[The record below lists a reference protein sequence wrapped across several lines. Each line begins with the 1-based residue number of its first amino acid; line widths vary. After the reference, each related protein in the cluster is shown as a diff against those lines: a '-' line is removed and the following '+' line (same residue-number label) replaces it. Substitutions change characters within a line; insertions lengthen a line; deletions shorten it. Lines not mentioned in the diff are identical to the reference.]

1 MLSVS
6 LLLTICA
13 SFWDSSSNPVQ
24 QQQRWSDNR
33 TSSGFLVLRNLTPQI
48 DGSTLKTLCLQ
59 HGPVHLFHLLHNGM
73 CLVSYS
79 TQEEANRAQSALNN
93 CVLGNTTIL
102 SHVPTES
109 ELKQLVNQVGQN
121 PPPPPTSWSSSAVTQ
136 NGGSGYR
143 PGSGMGFSA
152 NGNKSDAGQ
161 WSSNAAGGLWN
172 YGPSGGSGGTWD
184 ERSAGQGLQ
193 SNLDD
198 LLGGESN

>member
-1 MLSVS
+1 MLT
-6 LLLTICA
+6 LCR
-13 SFWDSSSNPVQ
+13 SFWDSSSNSVQ
-24 QQQRWSDNR
+24 QGQQQPQHQRWSEPR

-59 HGPVHLFHLLHNGM
+59 HGPVHLFHLLLQNGM

-79 TQEEANRAQSALNN
+79 TQEEANKAQSALNN

-109 ELKQLVNQVGQN
+109 ELKQLINQGGQN
-121 PPPPPTSWSSSAVTQ
+121 PPPTSWSSSATQ
-136 NGGSGYR
+136 NGGTGFR
-143 PGSGMGFSA
+143 PGSGMGLSA
-152 NGNKSDAGQ
+152 NGNKNGGGEWGSGGG
-161 WSSNAAGGLWN
+161 GGLWN
-172 YGPSGGSGGTWD
+172 YATPGTGAWD
-184 ERSAGQGLQ
+184 ERAGGGGQGSGLQ

>member
-1 MLSVS
+1 MLT
-6 LLLTICA
+6 LCC
-13 SFWDSSSNPVQ
+13 SFWDSSSNSGQQGQ
-24 QQQRWSDNR
+24 QQQRWSDPR

-59 HGPVHLFHLLHNGM
+59 HGPVHLFHLLLHNGM
-73 CLVSYS
+73 CLVSYA
-79 TQEEANRAQSALNN
+79 TQEEANKAQSALNN

-109 ELKQLVNQVGQN
+109 ELKQLINQVGQN
-121 PPPPPTSWSSSAVTQ
+121 PPPSSWSSSSAQQ
-136 NGGSGYR
+136 NGGSGFR

-152 NGNKSDAGQ
+152 NGNKNGAGDAPGQ
-161 WSSNAAGGLWN
+161 WGSGGGGGLWN
-172 YGPSGGSGGTWD
+172 YAAAGGGSGAWD
-184 ERSAGQGLQ
+184 ERGAGQGLQ